1 MNIEELSRLVDETAA
16 SATSWH
22 ILAIQLQRPPAGPDD
37 PFPAFVAAF
46 HYMLYPI
53 TEESGREAWGPFA
66 PVFEGPQGV
75 FPPPLPKVDDR
86 WLTLWADVAQAS
98 TSQVVRSRLHD
109 LLWERRWGARPDR
122 HARQAIDA
130 YVALTGSS
138 WTSVD
143 RAFGVIRALEL
154 ARAVKDQERLAT
166 VLAAC
171 ENGARESMIAS
182 SPEPGVALRLIRAL
196 IWLPPDL
203 QPPSVDDL
211 LAEAEKV
218 YGADPYHFASIVD
231 LKVSRSRDAAFVRQL
246 RIQEVERWRHR
257 AGEAAGL
264 LRFAHLQTALE
275 TARNN
280 GLSDLADE
288 IRRDMQKADLGLKQV
303 EAAVPISAE
312 HVETVIS
319 TFVDTDDWRTSLR
332 RFGVYGPPSGDV
344 QKNIAA
350 VEQQMRASPLQ
361 YLVTK
366 TVLGPDNV
374 PIRVVS
380 SETDH
385 RDVALS
391 EHEKMAISLWAVF
404 AAEILD
410 RIQGRHGV
418 PDSPALTEFFTT
430 PLMPPDLAERVG
442 RAMLLYWQGQPDES
456 AHVLVPRLETTIRTI
471 ARECGLAT
479 FREPQGA
486 KPGGARAL
494 GDLLLAMKERIDESW
509 RRYLWNLL
517 CDPVG
522 VNLRNRVAHGL
533 LPKADKKEAALLIH
547 AACHLSLV
555 QVGNEG

>member
-1 MNIEELSRLVDETAA
+1 
-16 SATSWH
+16 
-22 ILAIQLQRPPAGPDD
+22 
-37 PFPAFVAAF
+37 VAAF

-66 PVFEGPQGV
+66 PAFEGPQGV

-98 TSQVVRSRLHD
+98 TSPVVRSRLHD
-109 LLWERRWGARPDR
+109 LLWERRWGARPDI

-130 YVALTGSS
+130 YVALTGTS

-143 RAFGVIRALEL
+143 RAFGLIRALEL
-154 ARAVKDQERLAT
+154 TRAVKDQERLAT

-211 LAEAEKV
+211 LAEAEEV

-231 LKVSRSRDAAFVRQL
+231 LKVSRSCDAAFVRQL
-246 RIQEVERWRHR
+246 RIQQVERWRQR
-257 AGEAAGL
+257 AGGAASL

-288 IRRDMQKADLGLKQV
+288 IRRDMQKVDLGLKQV

-319 TFVDTDDWRTSLR
+319 TFVDTDDWQTSLR

-350 VEQQMRASPLQ
+350 VQQQMRASPCSTWLRRRCWGR
-361 YLVTK
+361 T
-366 TVLGPDNV
+366 TSPSE
-374 PIRVVS
+374 S
-380 SETDH
+380 SH
-385 RDVALS
+385 PR
-391 EHEKMAISLWAVF
+391 
-404 AAEILD
+404 
-410 RIQGRHGV
+410 RITG
-418 PDSPALTEFFTT
+418 T
-430 PLMPPDLAERVG
+430 
-442 RAMLLYWQGQPDES
+442 
-456 AHVLVPRLETTIRTI
+456 
-471 ARECGLAT
+471 
-479 FREPQGA
+479 
-486 KPGGARAL
+486 
-494 GDLLLAMKERIDESW
+494 
-509 RRYLWNLL
+509 
-517 CDPVG
+517 
-522 VNLRNRVAHGL
+522 
-533 LPKADKKEAALLIH
+533 
-547 AACHLSLV
+547 
-555 QVGNEG
+555 